1 MPKDY
6 PRSDRVAERIKREIG
21 QLIAT
26 EVKDPRVGFMSV
38 TDVEVSS
45 NLAQA
50 KIYVSALGTDQT
62 ERAGAEAAAEALE
75 KVAPFL
81 RGRLSKLLGMRY
93 TPNIRFLPDYSQAD
107 GDRISQLLSEA
118 AAKRGPA
125 TPPKDQ
131 D

>member
-26 EVKDPRVGFMSV
+26 EVKDPRVGFVSV

-50 KIYVSALGTDQT
+50 KIYVSAMGNDQAD
-62 ERAGAEAAAEALE
+62 RAGAEAAAAALE
-75 KVAPFL
+75 KAAPFL
-81 RGRLSKLLGMRY
+81 RSRLSKLLGMRY

-107 GDRISQLLSEA
+107 GDRISQLLNAA

-125 TPPKDQ
+125 TPKDE
-131 D
+131 